1 LAAKKAE
8 QKIMSKKR
16 KPTKITRRR
25 MAGRRHAVVTVEGG
39 GGRGYRV
46 KPCAQCPWRLDQ
58 VGTFPAEAFRL
69 SAPTA
74 YDAAM
79 STFGCHMSPTS
90 APQTCA
96 GFLLSAGALH
106 NILVRLR
113 LSDDRLD
120 LAKIKRAGLRLFK
133 SYRAMAI
140 ANGVAPDD
148 PVLALCRDK

>member
-1 LAAKKAE
+1 
-8 QKIMSKKR
+8 MSKPPR
-16 KPTKITRRR
+16 ITRRR
-25 MAGRRHAVVTVEGG
+25 LAGPRHAVITVEGG
-39 GGRGYRV
+39 TKGRGYRV
-46 KPCAQCPWRLDQ
+46 EPCAQCPWRCDQ
-58 VGTFPAEAFRL
+58 QGMFPAEAFRL

-79 STFGCHMSPTS
+79 STFGCHMSPAS

-96 GFLLSAGALH
+96 GFLLSRGALH

-113 LSDDRLD
+113 LADGRLHLD
-120 LAKIKRAGLRLFK
+120 KIKNAGLRLFQ

-148 PVLALCRDK
+148 PVLAPCRDK